1 MMKAAKFNRRHFIK
15 TTVGAGMFTAMA
27 GCQPTEERSKISVS
41 QLDKVAA
48 QPVLKRDYFSS
59 SVTIESI
66 ELLYNG
72 QYYMVRSRT
81 KDGAVGIAVT
91 NTRADYLYPIL
102 NQLVIPFFIDKDAR
116 DLDSLL
122 FGVYR
127 YNSNYKLSGLAL
139 WCCVAWVEFSLLD
152 LLGKIAGKPVGEL
165 IGKVIRRE
173 IPVYFAS
180 GRRDTTPEDEVELL
194 QKSIE
199 ETGVKAVKFR
209 VGGRMSN
216 NADAMPGRTE
226 KLIPLA
232 RKVLGDDIAI
242 HADSNSSYDPPKS
255 IEVGRMLEDINAVF
269 FEEPCPFDH
278 LEDTKKVADVLKIPI
293 AWGEQETS
301 LRRFR
306 WMIQNNGVQVVQP
319 DLHYNGGLIR
329 ASRVARMAAVAGLP
343 TNLHIS
349 GGLGYVDML
358 HFASCTPDIGQFQ
371 EYKGDVTKT
380 GKLYDPPLRL
390 KNGAI
395 NVPTG
400 PGLGLT
406 HVDELLRNAKKIV

>member
-1 MMKAAKFNRRHFIK
+1 
-15 TTVGAGMFTAMA
+15 MA
-27 GCQPTEERSKISVS
+27 GCQPAEERSKVSVS
-41 QLDKVAA
+41 QLDKTAA
-48 QPVLKRDYFSS
+48 LPVLRTDNFSS
-59 SVTIESI
+59 PVKIESI

-72 QYYMVRSRT
+72 RYYMVRSRS

-91 NTRADYLYPIL
+91 NTRAAYLYPIL
-102 NQLVIPFFIDKDAR
+102 NRLVIPFFIDKDAR

-122 FGVYR
+122 FDVYR
-127 YNSNYKLSGLAL
+127 HNSNYKLSGLAL

-152 LLGKIAGKPVGEL
+152 LLGKMAGKPVGEL

-180 GRRDTTPEDEVELL
+180 GHRDTTPEEEVELL
-194 QKSIE
+194 QKIIE

-255 IEVGRMLEDINAVF
+255 VEVGRMLEDINAVF

-278 LEDTKKVADVLKIPI
+278 LEDTKKAADALTIPI

-329 ASRVARMAAVAGLP
+329 ATRIARMAAVAGLP

-358 HFASCTPDIGQFQ
+358 NFASCTPDIGQFQ
-371 EYKGDVTKT
+371 EYKGNVTNT
-380 GKLYDPPLRL
+380 GKLYNPPLRL

-406 HVDELLRNAKKIV
+406 HVDELLRNAKKVV